1 MTRYQYCSACDARTG
16 RCEEDSLYSPSDPE
30 EECPLC
36 EECYDLAT
44 AAEEVRP
51 VDVPGFVE
59 ETIND

>member
-30 EECPLC
+30 EEYPLC

-44 AAEEVRP
+44 AAAEIERQMGAP
-51 VDVPGFVE
+51 K
-59 ETIND
+59 

>member
-30 EECPLC
+30 EEYPLC

-44 AAEEVRP
+44 AAAEIGRQM
-51 VDVPGFVE
+51 
-59 ETIND
+59 ETSNG

>member
-30 EECPLC
+30 EDYPLC

-44 AAEEVRP
+44 AAAIDQHVAEK
-51 VDVPGFVE
+51 
-59 ETIND
+59 ETP

>member
-30 EECPLC
+30 EEYPLC

-44 AAEEVRP
+44 AAAEIGRQME
-51 VDVPGFVE
+51 DTSNG
-59 ETIND
+59 